1 MPTLTPAPDLVA
13 LGWKSYPDDDGYHTV
28 VGDLWRLPEIH
39 SPRLGNH
46 RDLLVY
52 LPPSYHTEP
61 DRRYPV
67 VYMHDGQNLFDD
79 ATAFAGEWQVDNT
92 MDALAVTGREAIVV
106 GVPNTGIDRIHEYSP
121 VKDQQERGG
130 RGETYV
136 AFLTETVKPRID
148 ADFRTC
154 TGPLDTIVAGSS
166 MGGLISLYA
175 FLKRPDVFG
184 HAGVMSP
191 SLWFADRA
199 IFPIVRE
206 TPKHEGRIYL
216 DVGTKEGAQT
226 VADVRRLRE
235 LILSKGYRRHH
246 DFCYVED
253 QGAGHSEIAWRDRLH
268 FAMDFLLGPAE

>member
-106 GVPNTGIDRIHEYSP
+106 GVP
-121 VKDQQERGG
+121 
-130 RGETYV
+130 
-136 AFLTETVKPRID
+136 A
-148 ADFRTC
+148 
-154 TGPLDTIVAGSS
+154 
-166 MGGLISLYA
+166 
-175 FLKRPDVFG
+175 
-184 HAGVMSP
+184 
-191 SLWFADRA
+191 
-199 IFPIVRE
+199 PIVS
-206 TPKHEGRIYL
+206 PN
-216 DVGTKEGAQT
+216 
-226 VADVRRLRE
+226 
-235 LILSKGYRRHH
+235 
-246 DFCYVED
+246 
-253 QGAGHSEIAWRDRLH
+253 EIS
-268 FAMDFLLGPAE
+268 